1 MLNQATHL
9 PLTPVFLPNSSAMTD
24 EAKALDRE
32 FRRYYIERMLPVARA
47 GIGLGLL
54 LVVAICLLDMLL
66 MPQAF
71 VEKAIPMRLTTMLIP
86 MSAALSA
93 TFLARERV
101 WLPYL
106 IAFVAFLVGVS
117 ALAFGAMV
125 DRAGEQLVFWGII
138 FTTFNVYLVLGLTL
152 RQSVSVGWPI
162 FVVYVCTGFV
172 LGAPLQTM
180 AYGILFLGFSNLVGT
195 YASYLLERDARE
207 IFDNKRELTRL
218 AHTDGLTGLFNRR
231 TFDQHLRQLWK
242 QARRDDATI
251 AVVVA
256 DIDHF
261 KLYNDCYG
269 HQMGDECIKAVADV
283 LAASVSR
290 PLDIVARYG
299 GEEYVIVLYDPT
311 VSFLESFSRSLCQKV
326 IDLEIEHKASEA
338 EHRVSVSIGAAMTE
352 SPDSISAEQLIR
364 QADDALYEAKDQGRN
379 RAIVYR
385 TEWGQQTTAHLA
397 AVLL

>member
-1 MLNQATHL
+1 
-9 PLTPVFLPNSSAMTD
+9 MTD
-24 EAKALDRE
+24 EAKALEKE
-32 FRRYYIERMLPVARA
+32 FRRYYMERMLPVARA

-54 LVVAICLLDMLL
+54 LVAAICLFDMLL

-86 MSAALSA
+86 MSVALSA
-93 TFLARERV
+93 AFLAKKRI

-117 ALAFGAMV
+117 ALVFGAMV
-125 DRAGEQLVFWGII
+125 DRAGEQLVFWGVI

-152 RQSVSVGWPI
+152 RQSVFVGWPI
-162 FVVYVCTGFV
+162 FIVYVGTGFV

-180 AYGILFLGFSNLVGT
+180 AYGILFLGLSNLVGT

-326 IDLEIEHKASEA
+326 IDLDIEHKASEA
-338 EHRVSVSIGAAMTE
+338 QRRVSVSIGAAMTE
-352 SPDSISAEQLIR
+352 SPDSFPAEQLIR

>member
-1 MLNQATHL
+1 
-9 PLTPVFLPNSSAMTD
+9 MTD
-24 EAKALDRE
+24 EAKALEKE
-32 FRRYYIERMLPVARA
+32 FRRYYMERMLPVARA

-54 LVVAICLLDMLL
+54 LVAAICLFDMLL

-86 MSAALSA
+86 MSVALSA

-117 ALAFGAMV
+117 TLVFGAMV
-125 DRAGEQLVFWGII
+125 DRAGEQLVFWGVI
-138 FTTFNVYLVLGLTL
+138 FTTFNVYLLLGLTL
-152 RQSVSVGWPI
+152 RQSVFVGWPI
-162 FVVYVCTGFV
+162 FVVYVGTGFV

-180 AYGILFLGFSNLVGT
+180 AYGILFLGLSNLVGT

-326 IDLEIEHKASEA
+326 IDLDIEHKASEA
-338 EHRVSVSIGAAMTE
+338 QRRVSVSIGAAMTE
-352 SPDSISAEQLIR
+352 SPDSFPAEQLIR

>member
-1 MLNQATHL
+1 MLNQALHL
-9 PLTPVFLPNSSAMTD
+9 PPTPSFLPNSSAMTD
-24 EAKALDRE
+24 EAKALEKE
-32 FRRYYIERMLPVARA
+32 FRRYYMERMLPVARA

-54 LVVAICLLDMLL
+54 LVAAICLFDMLL

-86 MSAALSA
+86 MSVALSA

-117 ALAFGAMV
+117 TLVFGAMV
-125 DRAGEQLVFWGII
+125 DRAGEQLVFWGVI
-138 FTTFNVYLVLGLTL
+138 FTTFNVYLLLGLTL
-152 RQSVSVGWPI
+152 RQSVFVGWPI
-162 FVVYVCTGFV
+162 FVVYVGTGFV

-180 AYGILFLGFSNLVGT
+180 AYGILFLGLSNLVGT

-326 IDLEIEHKASEA
+326 IDLDIEHKASEA
-338 EHRVSVSIGAAMTE
+338 QRRVSVSIGAAMTE
-352 SPDSISAEQLIR
+352 SPDSFPAEQLIR

>member
-1 MLNQATHL
+1 
-9 PLTPVFLPNSSAMTD
+9 MTD
-24 EAKALDRE
+24 EAKALEKE
-32 FRRYYIERMLPVARA
+32 FRRYYMERMLPVARA

-54 LVVAICLLDMLL
+54 LVAAICLFDMLL

-86 MSAALSA
+86 MSVALSA

-117 ALAFGAMV
+117 TLVFGAMV
-125 DRAGEQLVFWGII
+125 DRAGEQLVFWGVI
-138 FTTFNVYLVLGLTL
+138 FTTFNVYLLLGLTL
-152 RQSVSVGWPI
+152 RQSVFVGWPI
-162 FVVYVCTGFV
+162 FVVYVGTGFV

-180 AYGILFLGFSNLVGT
+180 AYGILFLGLSNLVGT

-251 AVVVA
+251 AVLVA

-326 IDLEIEHKASEA
+326 IDLDIEHKASEA
-338 EHRVSVSIGAAMTE
+338 QRRVSVSIGAAMTE
-352 SPDSISAEQLIR
+352 SPDSFPAEQLIR

>member
-1 MLNQATHL
+1 
-9 PLTPVFLPNSSAMTD
+9 MTD
-24 EAKALDRE
+24 EAKALEKE
-32 FRRYYIERMLPVARA
+32 FRRYYMERMLPVARA

-54 LVVAICLLDMLL
+54 LVAAICLFDMLL

-86 MSAALSA
+86 MSVALSA
-93 TFLARERV
+93 AFLAKKRI

-117 ALAFGAMV
+117 ALVFGAMV
-125 DRAGEQLVFWGII
+125 DRAGEQLVFWGVI

-152 RQSVSVGWPI
+152 RQSVFVGWPI
-162 FVVYVCTGFV
+162 FIVYVGTGFV

-180 AYGILFLGFSNLVGT
+180 AYGILFLGLSNLVGT

-251 AVVVA
+251 AVLVA

-326 IDLEIEHKASEA
+326 IDLDIEHKASEA
-338 EHRVSVSIGAAMTE
+338 QRRVSVSIGAAMTE
-352 SPDSISAEQLIR
+352 SPDSFPAEQLIR

>member
-9 PLTPVFLPNSSAMTD
+9 RLTPSFLPTQSAMTD
-24 EAKALDRE
+24 ESKALDKE
-32 FRRYYIERMLPVARA
+32 FRRYYIDRMLPVARA
-47 GIGLGLL
+47 GIGLGLM
-54 LVVAICLLDMLL
+54 LVVAVCILDMLL

-71 VEKAIPMRLTTMLIP
+71 VEKAIPLRLMTMLIP
-86 MSAALSA
+86 MSAVLGA
-93 TFLARERV
+93 TFLAKERI

-106 IAFVAFLVGVS
+106 IAPVAFLVGTS
-117 ALAFGAMV
+117 ALVFGAMV
-125 DRAGEQLVFWGII
+125 ERTGEQLVFWGVI
-138 FTTFNVYLVLGLTL
+138 FTTFNVYLLLGLTL
-152 RQSVSVGWPI
+152 RQSVLVGWPI
-162 FVVYVCTGFV
+162 FIVYVFMGFF
-172 LGAPLQTM
+172 LGPSLQNVG
-180 AYGILFLGFSNLVGT
+180 YGILFLGFSNLVGT

-231 TFDQHLRQLWK
+231 TFDQHLRQIWK

-269 HQMGDECIKAVADV
+269 HQLGDECIKAVADV

-311 VSFLESFSRSLCQKV
+311 ASFLQSFTGSLCQKV
-326 IDLEIEHKASEA
+326 VGLGIEHKASEA
-338 EHRVSVSIGAAMTE
+338 QHSVSVSIGAAMTE
-352 SPDSISAEQLIR
+352 SPERIAAEQLIR
-364 QADDALYEAKDQGRN
+364 QADDALYEAKNQGRN
-379 RAIVYR
+379 QAVVYR

-397 AVLL
+397 AALL

>member
-9 PLTPVFLPNSSAMTD
+9 PLTPSFLPNSSVMTD
-24 EAKALDRE
+24 EAKALDKE

-54 LVVAICLLDMLL
+54 LVVAICILDMLL

-71 VEKAIPMRLTTMLIP
+71 VEKVIPLRLMTMLVP
-86 MSAALSA
+86 MSLALGA
-93 TFLARERV
+93 TFLARERT

-106 IAFVAFLVGVS
+106 IAFVAFLVGAS
-117 ALAFGAMV
+117 ALLFGAMV
-125 DRAGEQLVFWGII
+125 DLAGEQLVLWGTV
-138 FTTFNVYLVLGLTL
+138 FTTFSVYLVLGLTL
-152 RQSVSVGWPI
+152 RQSVSVGWPLFI
-162 FVVYVCTGFV
+162 VYISTGLV
-172 LGAPLQTM
+172 LGAPPQTM
-180 AYGILFLGFSNLVGT
+180 AYGIFLLGFSNLIGT
-195 YASYLLERDARE
+195 YASYLLERNARE

-218 AHTDGLTGLFNRR
+218 AHSDGLTGLLNRR
-231 TFDQHLRQLWK
+231 TFNQHLRQVWK

-269 HQMGDECIKAVADV
+269 HQMGDECIKSVADV
-283 LAASVSR
+283 LAASVTR
-290 PLDIVARYG
+290 PLDVVARYG

-311 VSFLESFSRSLCQKV
+311 ASFLESFTRGLCQKV
-326 IDLEIEHKASEA
+326 VGLDIEHKASDA
-338 EHRVSVSIGAAMTE
+338 KQRVSVSIGAAMTE
-352 SPDSISAEQLIR
+352 SPDSVTAEQLIR

>member
-1 MLNQATHL
+1 MLNQAIHL
-9 PLTPVFLPNSSAMTD
+9 PPTPSFLPNSSAMTD
-24 EAKALDRE
+24 EAKALEKE
-32 FRRYYIERMLPVARA
+32 FRRYYMERMLPVARA

-54 LVVAICLLDMLL
+54 LVAAICLFDMLL

-86 MSAALSA
+86 MSVALSA

-117 ALAFGAMV
+117 ALVFGAMV
-125 DRAGEQLVFWGII
+125 DRAGEQLVFWGVI
-138 FTTFNVYLVLGLTL
+138 FTTFNVYLLLGLTL
-152 RQSVSVGWPI
+152 RQSVFVGWPI
-162 FVVYVCTGFV
+162 FIVYVGTGFV

-180 AYGILFLGFSNLVGT
+180 AYGILFLGLSNLVGT

-326 IDLEIEHKASEA
+326 IDLDIEHKASEA
-338 EHRVSVSIGAAMTE
+338 QRRVSVSIGAAMTE
-352 SPDSISAEQLIR
+352 SPDSFPAEQLIR

>member
-1 MLNQATHL
+1 
-9 PLTPVFLPNSSAMTD
+9 MTD
-24 EAKALDRE
+24 EAKALEKE
-32 FRRYYIERMLPVARA
+32 FRRYYMERMLPVARA

-54 LVVAICLLDMLL
+54 LVAAICLFDMLL

-86 MSAALSA
+86 MSVALSA

-117 ALAFGAMV
+117 TLVFGAMV
-125 DRAGEQLVFWGII
+125 DRAGEQLVFWGVI
-138 FTTFNVYLVLGLTL
+138 FTTFNVYLLLGLTL
-152 RQSVSVGWPI
+152 RQSVFVGWPI
-162 FVVYVCTGFV
+162 FVVYVGTGFV

-180 AYGILFLGFSNLVGT
+180 AYGILFLGLSNLVGT

-290 PLDIVARYG
+290 PLDIV
-299 GEEYVIVLYDPT
+299 
-311 VSFLESFSRSLCQKV
+311 ESLG
-326 IDLEIEHKASEA
+326 
-338 EHRVSVSIGAAMTE
+338 EHRSGDDRVARQFPGGAT
-352 SPDSISAEQLIR
+352 DTT
-364 QADDALYEAKDQGRN
+364 GR
-379 RAIVYR
+379 RCLV
-385 TEWGQQTTAHLA
+385 
-397 AVLL
+397 